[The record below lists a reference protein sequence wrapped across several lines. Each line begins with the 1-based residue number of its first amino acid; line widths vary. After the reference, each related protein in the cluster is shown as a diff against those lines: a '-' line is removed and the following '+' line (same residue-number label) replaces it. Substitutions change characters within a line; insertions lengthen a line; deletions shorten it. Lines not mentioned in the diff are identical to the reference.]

1 MTGLRGPRLWH
12 VGMIALALFTL
23 PACQRETGDE
33 PLQLTGKI
41 FVFNYRLAYATY
53 MVTLD
58 KKEPVPEGSI
68 VVASFENPAGGE
80 PLTMERKVFA
90 KQTKIVLESPDITC
104 VRKERPYAVTVELK
118 GPDGDLLQTVKTTV
132 TSNLDQDVLP
142 AKPLVIGPAYEKNP
156 EVFKDGKAPAHFET
170 ASCTS

>member
-1 MTGLRGPRLWH
+1 MSLFATIL
-12 VGMIALALFTL
+12 LALLAL
-23 PACQRETGDE
+23 PACQRETGNE

-90 KQTKIVLESPDITC
+90 KQTKIVLESPDVTC
-104 VRKERPYAVTVELK
+104 VRKEKPYSVTIELK
-118 GPDGDLLQTVKTTV
+118 RPDGDLLQTIKTTV
-132 TSNLDQDVLP
+132 TSKLDQDVLP
-142 AKPLVIGPAYEKNP
+142 AKPLVIGPAYDKNP
-156 EVFKDGKAPAHFET
+156 EMFKDGKTLVRIKPP
-170 ASCTS
+170 SCNS

>member
-1 MTGLRGPRLWH
+1 MTGLCRSALWRA
-12 VGMIALALFTL
+12 GTIALGLLIL
-23 PACQRETGDE
+23 PACQRETGNE
-33 PLQLTGKI
+33 PLQVTGKI

-80 PLTMERKVFA
+80 LLTMERKVFA
-90 KQTKIVLESPDITC
+90 KQRKIVLESPDVTC
-104 VRKERPYAVTVELK
+104 VRKEKPYAVTVELK
-118 GPDGDLLQTVKTTV
+118 GPDGDLLQTVRTTV
-132 TSNLDQDVLP
+132 TSTLDQDVLP